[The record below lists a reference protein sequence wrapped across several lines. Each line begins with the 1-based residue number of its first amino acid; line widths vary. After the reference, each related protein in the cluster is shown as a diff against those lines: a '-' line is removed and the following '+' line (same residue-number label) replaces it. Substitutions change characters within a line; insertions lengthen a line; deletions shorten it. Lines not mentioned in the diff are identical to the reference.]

1 MEGARHDG
9 ATGRVCHREGRLEP
23 KLGASVLTVSQ
34 QQTGLRHG
42 QAGRATP
49 ARLLAALPGIGT
61 WDTLE
66 EISKLCG
73 E

>member
-1 MEGARHDG
+1 MGKQDAQHQRG
-9 ATGRVCHREGRLEP
+9 
-23 KLGASVLTVSQ
+23 
-34 QQTGLRHG
+34 
-42 QAGRATP
+42 
-49 ARLLAALPGIGT
+49 LLAALPGIGT